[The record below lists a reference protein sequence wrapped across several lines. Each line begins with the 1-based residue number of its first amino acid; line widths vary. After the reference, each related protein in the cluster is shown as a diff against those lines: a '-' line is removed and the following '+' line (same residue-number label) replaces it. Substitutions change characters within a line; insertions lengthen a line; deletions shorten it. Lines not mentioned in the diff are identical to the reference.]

1 MTITNY
7 DYDDDYELRLRMT
20 NTGTHSP
27 LTAGRPFP
35 CLRH

>member
-7 DYDDDYELRLRMT
+7 DYELRLRLKNMD
-20 NTGTHSP
+20 THSP